1 MKMALPVSRIVF
13 FRNMMNFIVRIRVAF
28 LALAVL
34 SCTSGTATAP
44 QQAKSP
50 KSIILIIGDGMGPA
64 QFTAAQILRGSEFQS
79 GRLPVSGL
87 VRTRSA
93 NSVLTDSAA
102 AATAYATGVKTD
114 NRMLGVDPNGFSHP
128 TVLEIAEARGM
139 ATGLVTTTRFWDATP
154 AAFAA
159 HVKDRRESKSIV
171 SQMLRHDIDIIAS
184 SGAESFGVDGNPPLP
199 ELARDTGYA
208 LVRTAEELQ
217 AVEGSQILAV
227 FRSGVHDVDSP
238 DIRLPELAEWAIERL
253 SKDPDGFFLLLE
265 HEGTDSTAHNG
276 ETALFGISVLSLDET
291 VGVALDFAKRHSDVL
306 VIVTGDHETGG
317 LQIQGQT
324 AESLQMKW
332 TTGGHTAQPVPI
344 FSQGP
349 GSGKFS
355 GLLDNTD
362 VGKTLLALVRNMG
375 SKR

>member
-1 MKMALPVSRIVF
+1 MALRASKNVLVKS
-13 FRNMMNFIVRIRVAF
+13 MMNFIVRIRVAF

-34 SCTSGTATAP
+34 SCASGTATAP
-44 QQAKSP
+44 QQEKSP

-64 QFTAAQILRGSEFQS
+64 QFTAARILRGSEFQS

-139 ATGLVTTTRFWDATP
+139 ATGLVTTTDFWDATP
-154 AAFAA
+154 AAFAS
-159 HVKDRRESKSIV
+159 HVKDRREAKSIA

-184 SGAESFGVDGNPPLP
+184 SGVEKFGVEGNPPLP
-199 ELARDTGYA
+199 ELARDNGYT
-208 LVRTAEELQ
+208 LVGTAEELET
-217 AVEGSQILAV
+217 AKGSQVLAV
-227 FRSGVHDVDSP
+227 FRSSALDVDSP
-238 DIRLPELAEWAIERL
+238 DIRLPALAAWAIERL

-276 ETALFGISVLSLDET
+276 ATALFEISVRSLDET
-291 VGVALDFAKRHSDVL
+291 VGVALEFVNRHKDVL
-306 VIVTGDHETGG
+306 LIVTGDHETGG
-317 LQIQGQT
+317 LQIQGPV
-324 AESLQMKW
+324 AEPLQLKW

-349 GSGKFS
+349 GSGNFS

-362 VGKTLLALVRNMG
+362 VGRKLLALVRNMG